1 MYNRSIV
8 VSSEDKITIRVLE
21 GKRAQVEEA
30 MATFDGRVGFKLMT
44 NDVIEISQ
52 SDKMTS
58 LIKLEEKQ
66 FFDIVREKI
75 ENK

>member
-1 MYNRSIV
+1 
-8 VSSEDKITIRVLE
+8 
-21 GKRAQVEEA
+21 